1 MLYPV
6 LMKVGSDEADIPGG
20 QPVNIHGSHE
30 TRRGAEQRGN
40 IQSDY

>member
-20 QPVNIHGSHE
+20 QPVNIHGKQCDE
-30 TRRGAEQRGN
+30 AESRAKGKYP
-40 IQSDY
+40 I